1 MAVSPPPI
9 RRLVA
14 TFGLVL
20 TAALLAG
27 VVAVMLVHEMLS
39 RRAHLEASL
48 ASLAAVIATNSE
60 AAVMFNSSDE
70 ARDLLGSLQG
80 SPEVV
85 RAWLFL
91 PDGSLLASYRRT
103 SGAASPSQDCQ
114 QPRPDGQGWQ
124 LRWCSVVRYQPV
136 VRHHTVVG
144 TLAME
149 ATLRPTYWALLR
161 AVGFSLLVAGA
172 AFAISVPLW
181 RRVAARVADP
191 LAALVDAALQVG
203 RQHDFSLRSEAGGSA
218 EVIALRNAFNQ
229 MMQQLQQRDVR
240 LHHELGQRR
249 LAEARLNDLAYSDPV
264 TGLNNRHYF
273 MERLDRALARDPGAL
288 IYIDLDG
295 FKRVNDTL
303 GHDQGDALLC
313 QVGQRLRAQLRQTDV
328 VCRLGGDEFAV
339 ILENTAAGEA
349 LDAIAGQLVDVLS
362 RPYLLQQ
369 DQVVSHVSASIG
381 VCSFA
386 DIEHD
391 RETLLRCADQAMY
404 QAKQA
409 GKRTWRRYV
418 PPPAETRPAVPGQAP
433 VDSTFG

>member
-1 MAVSPPPI
+1 MSVTAPPI
-9 RRLVA
+9 HRLI
-14 TFGLVL
+14 TRFGLVL

-60 AAVMFNSSDE
+60 AAVMFNSNDE
-70 ARDLLGSLQG
+70 ARDILGSLRG
-80 SPEVV
+80 SPEVA

-91 PDGSLLASYRRT
+91 PDGSLLASYQRPT
-103 SGAASPSQDCQ
+103 EAGEPAPGCQ

-124 LRWCSVVRYQPV
+124 LRWCSVVRYQAV
-136 VRHHTVVG
+136 VRHHTPVG

-149 ATLRPTYWALLR
+149 ATLQPMYWALFR

-218 EVIALRNAFNQ
+218 EVLALRNAFNQ

-273 MERLDRALARDPGAL
+273 MEQLDLALARSEGAL
-288 IYIDLDG
+288 VYIDLDG
-295 FKRVNDTL
+295 FKRVNDSL

-313 QVGQRLRAQLRQTDV
+313 QVGQRLRARLRQTDV

-339 ILENTAAGEA
+339 ILENSGSAEA
-349 LDAIAGQLVDVLS
+349 LGGIARQLVDELS
-362 RPYLLQQ
+362 KPYLLQ
-369 DQVVSHVSASIG
+369 DRTVNHVSASIG

-386 DIEHD
+386 DAAHD

-404 QAKQA
+404 QAKEA

-418 PPPAETRPAVPGQAP
+418 PPPTATRRDVSGPAP

>member
-1 MAVSPPPI
+1 MAVTAPPI
-9 RRLVA
+9 RRLIT
-14 TFGLVL
+14 TFGLLL

-60 AAVMFNSSDE
+60 AAVMFNSGDE
-70 ARDLLGSLQG
+70 AQDLLGSLRG
-80 SPEVV
+80 SPEVI

-91 PDGSLLASYRRT
+91 PDGSLLARYQRPAEA
-103 SGAASPSQDCQ
+103 GASAPDCQ
-114 QPRPDGQGWQ
+114 QPRADGQGWQ

-136 VRHHTVVG
+136 VRHRTVVG

-218 EVIALRNAFNQ
+218 EVLALRNAFNQ

-273 MERLDRALARDPGAL
+273 MEQLDLALGRDQAAL

-339 ILENTAAGEA
+339 LLENTGSAEA
-349 LDAIAGQLVDVLS
+349 LDGIARQLVDALS
-362 RPYLLQQ
+362 RPYGLQ
-369 DQVVSHVSASIG
+369 DQTVNHVSASIG

-386 DIEHD
+386 DVARD

-418 PPPAETRPAVPGQAP
+418 PAVSETGQAVPGQTP